1 MRRFF
6 DPAQFRRA
14 WNEAELT
21 DGSGTLLRIDRLVEF
36 EDSVWVL
43 DYKSS
48 GSDTSRL
55 DDYRRQVSAYCLVVS
70 GVFPGRRVR
79 GALIFADT
87 TLQEVV

>member
-1 MRRFF
+1 M
-6 DPAQFRRA
+6 
-14 WNEAELT
+14 T
-21 DGSGTLLRIDRLVEF
+21 DGSGALLRIDRLVEY

-55 DDYRRQVSAYCLVVS
+55 DEYRHQVTVYCKAVAAI
-70 GVFPGRRVR
+70 FPGRRVR

-87 TLQEVV
+87 TLREVV